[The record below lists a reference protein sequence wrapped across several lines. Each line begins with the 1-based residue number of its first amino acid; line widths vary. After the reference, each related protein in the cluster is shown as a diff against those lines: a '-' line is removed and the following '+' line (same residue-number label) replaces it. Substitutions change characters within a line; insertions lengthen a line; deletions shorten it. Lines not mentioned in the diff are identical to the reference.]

1 MYGMEES
8 LAREMAK
15 MKVSGDR
22 QHREIEKICK
32 ESDEIKELQA
42 KINAAY
48 LNKERGS
55 QITETQYRK
64 QVEIVSSIHWL
75 SSHRSSK
82 VVANI

>member
-1 MYGMEES
+1 MEES

-22 QHREIEKICK
+22 QNREVEKICQ

-48 LNKERGS
+48 LNKERGI

-64 QVEIVSSIHWL
+64 QVEIVSNSTIAL
-75 SSHRSSK
+75 MIPSK
-82 VVANI
+82 G